1 MKLMEFGLLYKQEAF
16 LFIPSRL
23 FFFFFWKQLILEPD
37 TAPKM
42 KNTILN
48 IIGLHLTVI
57 SNF

>member
-23 FFFFFWKQLILEPD
+23 FFFSKQLILEPD